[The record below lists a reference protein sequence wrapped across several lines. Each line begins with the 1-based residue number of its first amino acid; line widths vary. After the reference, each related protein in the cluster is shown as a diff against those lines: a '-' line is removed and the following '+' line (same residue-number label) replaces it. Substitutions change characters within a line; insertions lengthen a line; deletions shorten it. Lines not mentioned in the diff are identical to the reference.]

1 MISIKRQLKTLGIQK
16 THIKK
21 SDKLIIKY
29 RNNDEYNSIIFVLYR
44 CKNIKKNHDEIH
56 IKKV

>member
-1 MISIKRQLKTLGIQK
+1 MISIKRQLKKLGIQR

-29 RNNDEYNSIIFVLYR
+29 RNSDEYNSIIFVLYR
-44 CKNIKKNHDEIH
+44 SREIKKNHKEIH
-56 IKKV
+56 IKKI